1 MSNELAIIGQ
11 DNTALTTANAPTG
24 LGRTGTSRLMS
35 FTPATLGIVQP
46 NSSIDGAIKGNLIID
61 GDSDLQFKEMIVT
74 LLLEPEEQRAYY
86 VGEAGG
92 LNRTPENL
100 HCFSRDLVAPDVRA
114 KFPQSLTCKNCP
126 KQSWEQ
132 FRMKRDKGIPT
143 TKDDIPP
150 CDAFFLATLMDTQ
163 YKMPLRMYI
172 RSQSKDPFEAG
183 MKKITRKLMMLGA
196 VKGVTPNI
204 FDVSFRLST
213 KQVTKGKFTFYVLNI
228 DQVEGITDEQ
238 KASFGVVFEQFIAA
252 QTQAATQRVAA
263 QEAKALEAQTGDT
276 DASTDSV
283 AAGVLEGDYEVDI
296 PL

>member
-1 MSNELAIIGQ
+1 MSTELAIIGQ
-11 DNTALTTANAPTG
+11 DNTALATSTAPTG
-24 LGRTGTSRLMS
+24 LGRTGTSRLMN

-46 NSSIDGAIKGNLIID
+46 NSNIDGAIKGNLIID

-100 HCFSRDLVAPDVRA
+100 HCFSRDLIAPDVRA

-132 FRMKRDKGIPT
+132 FRMKKDKGIPT

-213 KQVTKGKFTFYVLNI
+213 KLVTKGKFSFYVLNI

-252 QTQAATQRVAA
+252 QTQAATQRAAA

-276 DASTDSV
+276 DASTTSV
-283 AAGVLEGDYEVDI
+283 AEGVLEGDYEVEI